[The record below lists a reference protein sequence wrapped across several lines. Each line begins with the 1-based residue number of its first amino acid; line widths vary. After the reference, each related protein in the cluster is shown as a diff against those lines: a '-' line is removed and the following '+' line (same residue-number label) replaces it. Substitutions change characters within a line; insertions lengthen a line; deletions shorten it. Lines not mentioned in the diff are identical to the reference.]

1 MSVQVQLRRDTLAN
15 VLANHGALGEVFIST
30 DTKELFIQDG
40 ATNGGFGAGGTYG
53 AFGSFA
59 RKPAL
64 IESAGAGG
72 ETLTTGVT
80 TYTSTV
86 QLPAGYKFIMG
97 AGWRI
102 NTTITGIT
110 TIDFG
115 VTGSAT
121 LFAAIQSPSLTAG
134 STVIYGQN
142 QVRFDAA
149 PVSLLLT
156 SHAGTNF
163 TAGAIRFV
171 VQYILLSPPTS

>member
-15 VLANHGALGEVFIST
+15 VLANHGAQGEVFIGT
-30 DTKELFIQDG
+30 DTNELFIQDG
-40 ATNGGFGAGGTYG
+40 ATNGGFRASGVRGP
-53 AFGSFA
+53 FGSFA
-59 RKPAL
+59 QPAL
-64 IESAGAGG
+64 AESAGAEG

-80 TYTSTV
+80 AYTSTA

-97 AGWRI
+97 AGWRVE
-102 NTTITGIT
+102 TTITGIT

-121 LFAAIQSPSLTAG
+121 LFAAVQSPSLTAG

-142 QVRFDAA
+142 QVRYDAA

>member
-1 MSVQVQLRRDTLAN
+1 MSVQVQLRRDTVAN
-15 VLANHGALGEVFIST
+15 ILANHGALGEVFVST
-30 DTKELFIQDG
+30 DSKELFIQDG
-40 ATNGGFGAGGTYG
+40 ATNGGFRASGAR
-53 AFGSFA
+53 ALFGSLA
-59 RKPAL
+59 QPAL
-64 IESAGAGG
+64 AESAGSGG

-97 AGWRI
+97 AGWLVK
-102 NTTITGIT
+102 TTITGIT

-121 LFAAIQSPSLTAG
+121 LFASNQSPSLTAG

-142 QVRFDAA
+142 QLRYDAA

-163 TAGAIRFV
+163 TAGAARFV
-171 VQYILLSPPTS
+171 VHYILLSPPTS